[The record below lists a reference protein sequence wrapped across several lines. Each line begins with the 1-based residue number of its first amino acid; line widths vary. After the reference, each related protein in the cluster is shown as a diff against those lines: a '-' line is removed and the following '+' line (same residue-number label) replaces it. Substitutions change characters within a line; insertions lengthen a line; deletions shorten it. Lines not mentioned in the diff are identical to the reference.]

1 MKTVNKITNI
11 ALGVGFIGII
21 LSVIW
26 PVWGYIGT
34 TSFCVCYFMSL
45 VKEYITNKKVS
56 IISVILCTA
65 AILWLLLGK
74 FFHFK
79 YAPVLGIITIYGY
92 IINSVYQITGK
103 ISKDIILLAILL
115 LSGEIIKL
123 SFLPNPFTKAFL
135 IFIQIILLYRLLY
148 PVVYKVF
155 MLIIK
160 TKNEERTTT
169 IIKENNKDV
178 AAVVGTDIHIQ

>member
-103 ISKDIILLAILL
+103 ISKDIVALGILL
-115 LSGEIIKL
+115 LVGQVVKITL
-123 SFLPNPFTKAFL
+123 SASIFTQAFML
-135 IFIQIILLYRLLY
+135 IVQGVLLYRLLY
-148 PVVYKVF
+148 PLVYNVF
-155 MLIIK
+155 VMYAKIK
-160 TKNEERTTT
+160 KAQTPAKNSQ
-169 IIKENNKDV
+169 EN
-178 AAVVGTDIHIQ
+178 

>member
-103 ISKDIILLAILL
+103 ISKDIVALGILL
-115 LSGEIIKL
+115 LVGQVVKIT
-123 SFLPNPFTKAFL
+123 LPASIFTQAFML
-135 IFIQIILLYRLLY
+135 IVQGVLLYRLLY
-148 PVVYKVF
+148 PLVYNAFVMYAK
-155 MLIIK
+155 IK
-160 TKNEERTTT
+160 KAQIPAKNSQ
-169 IIKENNKDV
+169 EN
-178 AAVVGTDIHIQ
+178 